1 PQPKTFHVFGR
12 QYRASYE
19 PLCVFAEKIRFAVLL
34 AFIIMS
40 AFVVFGSLGGGN
52 KCHYFPA

>member
-1 PQPKTFHVFGR
+1 MSAAENLSCFR
-12 QYRASYE
+12 QAISASYE

-40 AFVVFGSLGGGN
+40 AFVVFGSLGE
-52 KCHYFPA
+52 